1 MLIIQTLLLS
11 TPGFAAG
18 FHPAFSSGLLPYK
31 TILQHQIDVELL
43 ILYILKTVV

>member
-1 MLIIQTLLLS
+1 MLIQNLLLS

-31 TILQHQIDVELL
+31 TILQHQTDAELL
-43 ILYILKTVV
+43 ILYILKAVV